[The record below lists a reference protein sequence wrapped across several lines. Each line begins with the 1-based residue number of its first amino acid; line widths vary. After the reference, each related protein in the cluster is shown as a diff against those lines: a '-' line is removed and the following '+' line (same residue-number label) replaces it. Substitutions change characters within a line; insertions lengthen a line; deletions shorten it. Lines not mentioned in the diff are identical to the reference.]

1 MCRHKDI
8 IYENYPLKITFMRV
22 LLLILMLFSGNII
35 LFDINTFLLI
45 AYDAYLLFFFY
56 FVLRFVCKFCYYH
69 GKNRD
74 KGLGKLVKYF
84 YPDRIDDIVLF
95 RKYGNICTILIILIF
110 IIPVVI
116 SVVQL
121 YSNYTP
127 FLIVM
132 TILFTITGILYF
144 ATQQLISCPHCK
156 MKKYCS
162 LFIENNVQ

>member
-1 MCRHKDI
+1 MV
-8 IYENYPLKITFMRV
+8 IYVP
-22 LLLILMLFSGNII
+22 
-35 LFDINTFLLI
+35 
-45 AYDAYLLFFFY
+45 YL
-56 FVLRFVCKFCYYH
+56 
-69 GKNRD
+69 
-74 KGLGKLVKYF
+74 
-84 YPDRIDDIVLF
+84 
-95 RKYGNICTILIILIF
+95 LIILIL

-127 FLIVM
+127 FLMVM